1 MHAKENEAK
10 HKLQVEYVDT
20 IDNDN
25 DLSFKNF
32 DVVSP

>member
-10 HKLQVEYVDT
+10 HKLEVEYVDT
-20 IDNDN
+20 MDNET

>member
-10 HKLQVEYVDT
+10 HKVQVEYVDT
-20 IDNDN
+20 IET